1 MIQEH
6 AAEDI
11 EGDNVHPP
19 RRAGVHGAQEDD
31 EEEVFG
37 TRHPTK
43 ASQFVQMLEADLVR
57 GDSQIFESHHGMG
70 TNPSE

>member
-1 MIQEH
+1 MIQEQ
-6 AAEDI
+6 APEDS
-11 EGDNVHPP
+11 EGDNVSPP

-43 ASQFVQMLEADLVR
+43 ASQLVQMLEAGLVR
-57 GDSQIFESHHGMG
+57 VKSNI
-70 TNPSE
+70 